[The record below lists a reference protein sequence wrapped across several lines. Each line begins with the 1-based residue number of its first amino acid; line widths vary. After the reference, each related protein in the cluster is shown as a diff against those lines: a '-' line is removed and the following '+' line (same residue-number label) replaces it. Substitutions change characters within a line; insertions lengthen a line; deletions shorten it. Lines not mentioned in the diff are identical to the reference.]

1 MGGRESGGRKCL
13 LRKDPIYGKAGLMKV
28 TATLALSCLF
38 VVLGCH
44 RSVPVA
50 APPPPPPVP
59 AALLI
64 ADEAFEQADFARAA
78 RSYETFLDSHVVRDD
93 MDRILFRSG
102 ISDALTDSETQAER
116 STEVLNR
123 LVREFPQS
131 SYTPPARMILSLR
144 ADFAKLQ
151 GDYAKL
157 QNDTNSMQKTLND
170 RIKQLSDEL
179 DSLKKIDLNR
189 RRTP

>member
-1 MGGRESGGRKCL
+1 MR
-13 LRKDPIYGKAGLMKV
+13 V
-28 TATLALSCLF
+28 TATLAFSCLF
-38 VVLGCH
+38 VALGCH
-44 RSVPVA
+44 RSVRVA

-102 ISDALTDSETQAER
+102 ISDALTDAEAQSER

-157 QNDTNSMQKTLND
+157 QNDNAKLQNDTTSIQKTLND
-170 RIKQLSDEL
+170 KIKQLSDEL